1 MNAIEILDAYIREGL
16 DSEQSGV
23 VDGSSIIC
31 GGPFRFFGVH
41 DSGSYV
47 EGDVQYL
54 YSYLA
59 PDWFPGFLPVPD
71 LVLGNEEDDLH
82 VFLWKLKN

>member
-1 MNAIEILDAYIREGL
+1 MNAIQIFDAYIREGL
-16 DSEQSGV
+16 DNEQSGV

-31 GGPFRFFGVH
+31 GGPYRFFGVH
-41 DSGSYV
+41 DSGIDV
-47 EGDVQYL
+47 EGDAKYL

-59 PDWFPGFLPVPD
+59 PDWFPIALPVPD
-71 LVLGNEEDDLH
+71 LVLGNVEDAMH